1 MKIMQIHGKQDG
13 IVPYAGNSDM
23 KPIEEVM
30 DYWVGY
36 NGCNLTPTQ
45 TQIADVDGD
54 GYGGTHTQYINCLNN
69 VGVELYLLDA
79 VGHEWPAIDDD
90 DNYDIHSADVIWNF
104 LSKYNID
111 GLIE

>member
-1 MKIMQIHGKQDG
+1 MGNWMGLFHTLE
-13 IVPYAGNSDM
+13 AGM

-30 DYWVGY
+30 DYWVNY

-45 TQIADVDGD
+45 TQIEDANGD
-54 GYGGTHTQYINCLNN
+54 GYGGTLTQYINCLNT

-79 VGHEWPAIDDD
+79 VGHKWPAINDDD
-90 DNYDIHSADVIWNF
+90 DYDIHSADVIWDF

-111 GLIE
+111 GLIQ